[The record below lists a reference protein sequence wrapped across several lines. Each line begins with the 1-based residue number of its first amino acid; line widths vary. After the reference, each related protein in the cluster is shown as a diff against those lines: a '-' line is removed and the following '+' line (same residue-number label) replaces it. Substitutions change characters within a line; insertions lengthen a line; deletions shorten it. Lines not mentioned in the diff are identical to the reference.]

1 MSHVLVIEDETA
13 IRQGLEINLLRE
25 GHDVRTAG
33 DAESGLASIEE
44 LLPDLLLLDLMLPGM
59 SGFELCRKLRRG
71 GHMFPILMLTARSDE
86 TDRVLGLDLG
96 ADDYVT
102 KPFSVAEL
110 MARCRALLR
119 RIEPAGDL
127 PTSLRFGD
135 VMLDFERFLATRG
148 GRAVHL
154 SPKGFGLL
162 HLLAAHSG
170 TVVSRETLLNK
181 VWGYEAL
188 PTTRTVDNQVA
199 QLRAALEEDPSS
211 PRHIITV
218 HGVGYRFEPEPLL
231 DTKS

>member
-1 MSHVLVIEDETA
+1 MSHVLVIEDETT

-33 DAESGLASIEE
+33 NAESGLTSIED

-59 SGFELCRKLRRG
+59 SGFELCRKLRRD

-86 TDRVLGLDLG
+86 ADRVLGLDLG

-102 KPFSVAEL
+102 KPFSVAGL
-110 MARCRALLR
+110 MALCRALLR
-119 RIEPAGDL
+119 RIEPAGGL

-135 VMLDFERFLATRG
+135 VMLDFERFVATRG

-154 SPKGFGLL
+154 SPTGFGLL
-162 HLLAAHSG
+162 RLLAAQSG

-199 QLRAALEEDPSS
+199 QLRAALEKDPSS
-211 PRHIITV
+211 PQHIITV
-218 HGVGYRFEPEPLL
+218 HGVGYRFEP
-231 DTKS
+231 

>member
-1 MSHVLVIEDETA
+1 MSHVLVIEDDAA

-25 GHDVRTAG
+25 GHDVATVS
-33 DAESGLASIEE
+33 DAESGARSIEE
-44 LLPDLLLLDLMLPGM
+44 KMPDLLLLDLMLPGM
-59 SGFELCRKLRRG
+59 SGFELCKKLRQQ
-71 GHMFPILMLTARSDE
+71 GHHYPILMLTARSE
-86 TDRVLGLDLG
+86 EADRVLGLDLG

-119 RIEPAGDL
+119 RIEPVGDL
-127 PTSLRFGD
+127 PNTLRFSD
-135 VMLDFERFLATRG
+135 ISIDFSRFVATRG

-162 HLLAAHSG
+162 RLLAARSG
-170 TVVSRETLLNK
+170 EVVTRETLLNE

-199 QLRAALEEDPSS
+199 QLRAALEEDPAE
-211 PRHIITV
+211 PQYLITV
-218 HGVGYRFEPEPLL
+218 HGVGYRFEPDPV
-231 DTKS
+231 TNP